1 MSELQDL
8 LVALDGVTKEA
19 EQHAAQLAQ
28 HARQL
33 GQAASSAASATQG
46 SGRADSKQTAAAL
59 QSAQRSI
66 SQAAQHLHQAA
77 LAGKGFV
84 VRYAGGGR
92 AGGPESLSSSPEFG
106 PGSPEPWNGG
116 GPAPSAALGAIASWL
131 GDINPGYTGDPF
143 DPRSSNCGE
152 CAAAVFA
159 RLEGI
164 YPSAVAGT
172 STLSVE
178 QMEAL
183 TGRPQIPMTLSEMRD
198 VLIAAGPGSHAVVG
212 IDRTFGA
219 GHWFNAYYDGERV
232 VAIDGQSGEILDWP
246 PEYGSPSNPVS
257 IWDMGAPL

>member
-19 EQHAAQLAQ
+19 EQHAARLAQ

-33 GQAASSAASATQG
+33 GQAVSSAASATQG
-46 SGRADSKQTAAAL
+46 SARPDSRQAAAAL
-59 QSAQRSI
+59 QSAQRSL

-77 LAGKGFV
+77 LAGKSYV
-84 VRYAGGGR
+84 ARYAGGGWT
-92 AGGPESLSSSPEFG
+92 GGSESLSSSPVFG
-106 PGSPEPWNGG
+106 PGSPEPLNGG
-116 GPAPSAALGAIASWL
+116 AHAPSVALDVIASWL
-131 GDINPGYTGDPF
+131 SDINPGYTGDPF
-143 DPRSSNCGE
+143 DPRSSNCGM
-152 CAAAVFA
+152 CAASVFA

-164 YPSAVAGT
+164 DPSAVAGT
-172 STLSVE
+172 GTLSVE

-183 TGRPQIPMTLSEMRD
+183 TGRPQIPMTPSEMRD

-232 VAIDGQSGEILDWP
+232 VAIDGQSGEIVDWP
-246 PEYGSPSNPVS
+246 PDYGSPGNPVNN
-257 IWDMGAPL
+257 WDMGAPL